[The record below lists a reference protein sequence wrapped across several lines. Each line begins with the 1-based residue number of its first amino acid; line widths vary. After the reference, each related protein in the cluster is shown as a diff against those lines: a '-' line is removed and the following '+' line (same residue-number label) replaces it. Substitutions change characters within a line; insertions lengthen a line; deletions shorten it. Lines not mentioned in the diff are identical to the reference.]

1 LKSPQ
6 KCRLKIPHFVAD
18 PFVST
23 MRAAVLEA
31 VNRHGM
37 WVDGTEFQGGEAV
50 AALSSSRGRS
60 VPSKALWKVN
70 VL

>member
-6 KCRLKIPHFVAD
+6 KCRLKIPHSVAD

-23 MRAAVLEA
+23 MRATVLEA

-37 WVDGTEFQGGEAV
+37 WVDGTEFPCGETV
-50 AALSSSRGRS
+50 VVLSGSRGRS

-70 VL
+70 AL